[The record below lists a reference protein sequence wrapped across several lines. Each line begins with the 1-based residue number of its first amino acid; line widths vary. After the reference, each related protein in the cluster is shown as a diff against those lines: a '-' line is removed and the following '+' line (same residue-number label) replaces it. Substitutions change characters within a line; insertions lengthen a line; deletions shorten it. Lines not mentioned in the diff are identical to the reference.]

1 MCYATPLGLAAGLL
15 RDPGFTGFKNPGLK
29 CGIPLGFTTVS
40 IKRFRENNMLSL
52 EARAE
57 GLKGE
62 IFLEIT
68 GGLEILVNCNIY
80 GYSSY
85 PEYLEVLHP

>member
-1 MCYATPLGLAAGLL
+1 MMCYAWPLRLAAGLL
-15 RDPGFTGFKNPGLK
+15 RDPGFKHAGLR
-29 CGIPLGFTTVS
+29 CGIPLGFMTGS

-52 EARAE
+52 EARVE

-62 IFLEIT
+62 ILVEIT
-68 GGLEILVNCNIY
+68 GRLEILVNCNIY

-85 PEYLEVLHP
+85 PEYLEMLLP